1 MDSGRSVAKQQML
14 DDETLF
20 EEDYNTGFVKTL
32 LRVQNN
38 IVSLPNGKEHFDI
51 YLSDTVYPTLVP
63 ALESLAREI
72 DRLTT
77 SDGNPAPLNI
87 SVEQIDPSIRE
98 RFNPCIFL
106 GEFLMR
112 NNPKYGKK
120 SEYDELFR
128 KYSKAEKIRR
138 FFITKRPKIYKLFM
152 L

>member
-1 MDSGRSVAKQQML
+1 MDSSRSVVKQQML

-77 SDGNPAPLNI
+77 SDGKASLTDISRANRSLNPRALQPVHL
-87 SVEQIDPSIRE
+87 PR
-98 RFNPCIFL
+98 
-106 GEFLMR
+106 
-112 NNPKYGKK
+112 
-120 SEYDELFR
+120 
-128 KYSKAEKIRR
+128 
-138 FFITKRPKIYKLFM
+138 
-152 L
+152 